1 MILKMLTFVS
11 RGIRAL
17 AVNSVVFRT
26 FYKKIDSNASINYSV
41 FQFFTTIRL
50 CPH

>member
-1 MILKMLTFVS
+1 MTLKMLTFVS

-26 FYKKIDSNASINYSV
+26 FTKN
-41 FQFFTTIRL
+41 
-50 CPH
+50 